1 VNQSATKNTLELIDQ
16 ENISTWK
23 IVRNKPAQALKE
35 AKNTLIKA
43 KEANYQHGIAWAL
56 GNIGAAEMWQSNYEE
71 ALEHTSSARELL
83 QQENDFKHEADI
95 IYNLCVI
102 FYFLGDYEKQ
112 IVYAQESLKVAETAH
127 YDSGMANALNGIGL
141 AYSTTGDNEKA
152 IEYLKKGKTI
162 AEKIDDKAILLKILD
177 STGQAYFNIGNY
189 DEALKYRMECAKVTN
204 EVEEKSIE
212 AYALN
217 GIGEIYVKKNDSEN
231 ALIYFNKSLKLRINL
246 GFKSGEAE
254 TNLHIGKLYLSQD
267 NIELALKFLNQSIA
281 ISTEIGAY
289 DIVAECH
296 LLLSDYYEKLE
307 DFKNYVSHYK
317 AYHSAR
323 DIYNKET
330 ENKKLKTFELKG
342 RLEQMQEEKA
352 LLEQKNEQLQN
363 YFQDIQTLSDIGN
376 EITTSLSVSEINLKV
391 YENVNKLMKA
401 DGFGIGIWDEEN
413 NVLSF
418 PGYIE
423 NGNKLD
429 ESGYDLSDDNRLACV
444 CFNQQQNILINDY
457 DNEYN
462 TYFPK
467 MTTPVAGGNTQS
479 IIYCPLINKN
489 QKIGV
494 ITVQSFDNNTYTD
507 YHLNIIKNLAIYT
520 SIAID
525 NAKIYE
531 GMEQQVKQRTAELE
545 KNYADTELLSRMGQ
559 ELISTLD
566 FESVTERLYK
576 NVNQLMDANI
586 FGVRLYN
593 EDKQEIEYK
602 YDYED
607 NKRHEG
613 IVVSMDDDD
622 NYSVW
627 CIKNNKEIF
636 INDNRVDY
644 KDYVSKVVVVAGEF
658 PLSLIFYPL
667 RKGDKVIGLI
677 TIQSLE
683 ANAYNKHHLTYL
695 KTLAHYTVIALENA
709 RHYEIMEAEVAKRTQ
724 EIVVQKEVI
733 EEKNKHITD
742 SIHYAKRIQDA
753 TLPDLKLMNHYL
765 KESFV
770 LFKPKDI
777 VSGDFYWI
785 EKKDDEILFA
795 VVDCTGHGVPGAFLS
810 LIGYNSLNK
819 IVNELNITKPSEIL
833 EELNK
838 TVYQTL
844 QNNLEYNHIQ
854 DGMDIAICSLNKN
867 TNTLQFAGAYN
878 PLYIVKDDTVKEIK
892 GDKISIGSGE
902 NNFNIKFNNHIVQLD
917 KDDCIYLFSDG
928 YADQF
933 GGPKGKKFKY
943 SRFKEL
949 LIEMNNL
956 EMKDQGDNLDKTIT
970 QWQGDLEQIDD
981 VCVIGVKAS

>member
-1 VNQSATKNTLELIDQ
+1 MNPSSTQNINTLIDQ
-16 ENISTWK
+16 ENNSTWK
-23 IVRNKPAQALKE
+23 IARNNPSKALEE
-35 AKNTLIKA
+35 ARITLA
-43 KEANYQHGIAWAL
+43 KSQEINYDLGTGWAL

-71 ALEHTSSARELL
+71 ALEYTSKARELL
-83 QQENDFKHEADI
+83 HQEKDYKHEADI

-112 IVYAQESLKVAETAH
+112 IYYAKESLGVAEKAS

-141 AYSTTGDNEKA
+141 AYSTTNENKKA

-177 STGQAYFNIGNY
+177 SIGQSYYNLGNY
-189 DEALKYRMECAKVTN
+189 DDALEYRMECAKVTN
-204 EVEEKSIE
+204 EVGEKSIE

-217 GIGEIYVKKNDSEN
+217 GIGEIYVQKNDSEN
-231 ALIYFNKSLKLRINL
+231 ALIYFNKSLKLRIDL

-254 TNLHIGKLYLSQD
+254 TNFQIGKLHLTQN
-267 NIELALKFLNQSIA
+267 NIDLANKFLNQAITIA
-281 ISTEIGAY
+281 TEIKAY
-289 DIVAECH
+289 DIVSKCH
-296 LLLSDYYEKLE
+296 LLLSDYFEKIE
-307 DFKNYVSHYK
+307 DFKNYVTHFK
-317 AYHSAR
+317 AYHSAK

-330 ENKKLKTFELKG
+330 EDKKLKTFELKG
-342 RLEQMQEEKA
+342 RLEQMQEEKE
-352 LLEQKNEQLQN
+352 LLEQKNEQLN
-363 YFQDIQTLSDIGN
+363 SYFQDVQTIGEIGN
-376 EITTSLSVSEINLKV
+376 EITSNLSVDTINKQV

-401 DGFGIGIWDEEN
+401 DGFGIGIFKDESN
-413 NVLSF
+413 TLSF

-423 NGNKLD
+423 RGETYD
-429 ESGYDLSDDNRLACV
+429 AATYDLNDNNRLACV
-444 CFNQQQNILINDY
+444 CFNQKQEILINDFEI
-457 DNEYN
+457 EYEQYVGKMV
-462 TYFPK
+462 TPK
-467 MTTPVAGGNTQS
+467 IGESVQS
-479 IIYCPLINKN
+479 IIYLPLSIKD
-489 QKIGV
+489 KMVGV
-494 ITVQSFDNNTYTD
+494 ITVQSFSKNAYSD

-531 GMEQQVKQRTAELE
+531 GMELQVKERTAELE
-545 KNYADTELLSRMGQ
+545 KNYSDTELLSKMGQ

-576 NVNQLMDANI
+576 NMNKLMDANI

-593 EDKQEIEYK
+593 EAKQEIEYK

-607 NKRHEG
+607 GKRHEG
-613 IVVSMDDDD
+613 IVVSMDNKD

-627 CIKNNKEIF
+627 CIENNKEIF

-644 KDYVSKVVVVAGEF
+644 INYVSKVVVVAGEF

-677 TIQSLE
+677 TIQSLQE
-683 ANAYNKHHLTYL
+683 NAYNKHHLTYL

-709 RHYEIMEAEVAKRTQ
+709 RHYEIMEVEVAKRTQ
-724 EIVVQKEVI
+724 EVVLQKEVI

-785 EKKDDEILFA
+785 DKKDDEVLFA

-819 IVNELNITKPSEIL
+819 IVNELHITKPSEIL
-833 EELNK
+833 QELNK
-838 TVYQTL
+838 SVFQTL

-867 TNTLQFAGAYN
+867 TNVLQFAGAYN
-878 PLYIVKDDTVKEIK
+878 PLYIVSDNNIKEIK

-902 NNFNIKFNNHIVQLD
+902 SNFSIKFNNHKVQL
-917 KDDCIYLFSDG
+917 KKNDCIYLFSDG

-943 SRFKEL
+943 SQFKEL
-949 LIEMNNL
+949 LLEMNNL

-981 VCVIGVKAS
+981 VCVIGIKAS